1 MKKTYT
7 IEIEAIKQFE
17 VIASSKEEAFK
28 KLADWGYKF
37 HHGNHD
43 VFGEVMG
50 RWIYETEDFDR
61 AKVVYE
67 EDYE

>member
-1 MKKTYT
+1 MEKTYT

-28 KLADWGYKF
+28 KLSDYNYKF
-37 HHGNHD
+37 HHGCYD
-43 VFGEVMG
+43 GVGEVVG

-61 AKVVYE
+61 AKVVHE
-67 EDYE
+67 EDY